1 MINFLFGL
9 FQSLNGLRYTLWV
22 LWRLK
27 VNIWFCLPSL
37 QFTDKYQVSCRLP
50 EIKVS
55 FLEKKKGGETDWAQ
69 QAAFTQSILRYPVAE
84 MNSNF
89 SVKKGK
95 GACRTPC
102 GPQMFQLL
110 PLSAET
116 IFFKHCPN
124 TQSKRVFL
132 QRHLAK
138 AKNTVDKVR
147 KRPQERSLY
156 IEFVRIRRNKE
167 WGALSPGCLL

>member
-37 QFTDKYQVSCRLP
+37 QFTDKYQVLYFSCRLP

-55 FLEKKKGGETDWAQ
+55 FLEKKKGGETDRAQ

-95 GACRTPC
+95 GACHTLCHTLRC
-102 GPQMFQLL
+102 F
-110 PLSAET
+110 SYY
-116 IFFKHCPN
+116 H
-124 TQSKRVFL
+124 
-132 QRHLAK
+132 
-138 AKNTVDKVR
+138 
-147 KRPQERSLY
+147 
-156 IEFVRIRRNKE
+156 
-167 WGALSPGCLL
+167 CLLRQFCLSIVPTHKVKEFFSRDIWQRPKTQWTKWEKGHKKEACT